1 MPAIS
6 LDSLNL
12 WWAKVQFTAGKRA
25 SAYSKLSVMLR
36 NGVRLE
42 RALDDLHRRASLDGK
57 KPNEGM
63 AILYDSWRSV
73 VRNGGRFADA
83 IQGWVPYS
91 ELMMIRAGEASG
103 NLPQTIDSVIKV
115 VKCSRAIHSAVRGG
129 CIYPTF
135 LMLAVVGYIY
145 LFGIYV
151 IPQFARVLDPAKW
164 SAMARSLYSMSTYVQ
179 SYGLLTIIG
188 IVLIIVLI
196 GMSFA
201 RLTGNVRVKLDKIE
215 PWATYRLVV
224 GAGFLLALS
233 TLVSGG
239 QRIQD
244 ALQALSGHSTAYV
257 KERLDGFLL
266 GVNSGLSAGDAM
278 IHSGYDFPSKDIVD
292 DIAVYVEHSG
302 DYATSLNLI
311 AAEWLDDGVEIMR
324 AKMEWAKYLSIL
336 VIAVIL
342 MWIISGMLA
351 MQQDIAGMARAG

>member
-1 MPAIS
+1 MQLIT

-12 WWAKVQFTAGKRA
+12 WWAKTQFSAGKRA
-25 SAYSKLSVMLR
+25 SAYRKLSVMLR
-36 NGVRLE
+36 NGVRIE
-42 RALDDLHRRASLDGK
+42 RALDDLHRRASDDGN

-83 IQGWVPYS
+83 IQGWVPYN
-91 ELMMIRAGEASG
+91 ELMMIRAGEAAG
-103 NLPQTIDSVIKV
+103 KLPETIDSVVRV
-115 VKCSRAIHSAVRGG
+115 VKCSRAITSAVRGG
-129 CIYPTF
+129 FIYPAF
-135 LMLAVVGYIY
+135 LLMAVIGYIY
-145 LFGIYV
+145 LFGVHV

-164 SAMARSLYSMSTYVQ
+164 SAIARSLYLMSKYVQ
-179 SYGLLTIIG
+179 SYGLLTIFA
-188 IVLIIVLI
+188 IVMFLVCVGL
-196 GMSFA
+196 SFG

-215 PWATYRLVV
+215 PWATYRMVV

-244 ALQALSGHSTAYV
+244 ALLSLGGLSTPYI

-278 IHSGYDFPSKDIVD
+278 IQSGYDFPSKDIVD

-302 DYATSLNLI
+302 DYATSLSLI
-311 AAEWLDDGVEIMR
+311 ATEWLEEGVDIIK
-324 AKMEWAKYLSIL
+324 AKMEWAKYMAIL
-336 VIAVIL
+336 IIAVIL
-342 MWIISGMLA
+342 MWIISGMIA
-351 MQQDIAGMARAG
+351 MQQDIGAMARGG